1 MTRKTIIVCLLI
13 AVLMGIVLVG
23 FSQLFN
29 AEQDGISASISNS
42 DGAKPPS
49 MMPLNEKPRS
59 LKPVSFV
66 NAEGSDFDLS
76 HWRGKF
82 VLLNIWA
89 TWCAPCREE
98 MPTLDN
104 LQQQLGGRDFE
115 VVALSIDRAGVG
127 VVEKFYK
134 KIGIKHLS
142 IYVDQTMKASTDL
155 GAYGLPTTLLISP
168 EGLEL
173 GRLAGPATWDSPEM
187 VSFLRDLMTQKAKE
201 N

>member
-1 MTRKTIIVCLLI
+1 MTRKGIIVSLLI
-13 AVLMGIVLVG
+13 AVLVGVVLIG
-23 FSQLFN
+23 FSRLFN

-42 DGAKPPS
+42 GSGKPPT

-59 LKPVSFV
+59 LKPISFA
-66 NAEGSDFDLS
+66 NAEGDDLDLS

-104 LQQQLGGRDFE
+104 LQQQLGGPEFE

-173 GRLAGPATWDSPEM
+173 GRLAGPATWDSAETI
-187 VSFLRDLMTQKAKE
+187 SFLRALITQKSKE

>member
-1 MTRKTIIVCLLI
+1 
-13 AVLMGIVLVG
+13 
-23 FSQLFN
+23 
-29 AEQDGISASISNS
+29 
-42 DGAKPPS
+42 
-49 MMPLNEKPRS
+49 
-59 LKPVSFV
+59 
-66 NAEGSDFDLS
+66 
-76 HWRGKF
+76 
-82 VLLNIWA
+82 
-89 TWCAPCREE
+89 

-104 LQQQLGGRDFE
+104 LQQQLGGPEFE

-173 GRLAGPATWDSPEM
+173 GRLAGPATWDSAETI
-187 VSFLRDLMTQKAKE
+187 SFLRALITQKSKE